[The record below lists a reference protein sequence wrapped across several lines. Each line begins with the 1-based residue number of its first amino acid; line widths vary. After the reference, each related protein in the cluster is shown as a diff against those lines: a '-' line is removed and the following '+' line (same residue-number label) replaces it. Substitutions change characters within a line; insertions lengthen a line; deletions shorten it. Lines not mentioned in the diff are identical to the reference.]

1 MRKKLALTCL
11 ILSALALMLPWGGLG
26 CKEKGT
32 RLAYGETNGKSLR
45 YKQTTNGKV
54 ITTMGGKT
62 AEAKIDSEII
72 FSEKVSKLK
81 QGTLEKRITYESGWI
96 KTSEKREELPLK
108 DKIVVLRMDATGELQ
123 EAKGLEGLFSG
134 QGASLDLR
142 RALEE
147 NQLIFS
153 SRALNPGDEWAYE
166 KKFDLSNIGALT
178 LKGRAKMVSLKGDGI
193 GTAKIESSLDGKM
206 SGEKKFAN
214 VTFVLEGDEEGKA
227 TTLFDVKEKVLV
239 RHSSDISGSFEV
251 KPTGAP
257 IPQAEALQTKF
268 YLKTTIVSAPKSQ

>member
-1 MRKKLALTCL
+1 VILPALTL
-11 ILSALALMLPWGGLG
+11 VLLLGALG

-32 RLAYGETNGKSLR
+32 QLTYGGTNGRSLR

-72 FSEKVSKLK
+72 FSEKVSEVKP
-81 QGTLEKRITYESGWI
+81 GTLEKRITYESGWI
-96 KTSEKREELPLK
+96 KTGENREELPLK
-108 DKIVVLRMDATGELQ
+108 DKIVILRMDATGELQ

-147 NQLIFS
+147 NQLVFP
-153 SRALNPGDEWAYE
+153 SRALNPGDNWTYE
-166 KKFDLSNIGALT
+166 KKFDLSNIGALF
-178 LKGRAKMVSLKGDGI
+178 LKGKAKMANLEGGGT

-206 SGEKKFAN
+206 SGEKKFAS
-214 VTFVLEGDEEGKA
+214 VTFVLEGDEEGRA
-227 TTLFDVKEKVLV
+227 TTFFDVKKKVLV

-257 IPQAEALQTKF
+257 TPQAEALQTKF
-268 YLKTTIVSAPKSQ
+268 YLKTTIVTAPKSQ